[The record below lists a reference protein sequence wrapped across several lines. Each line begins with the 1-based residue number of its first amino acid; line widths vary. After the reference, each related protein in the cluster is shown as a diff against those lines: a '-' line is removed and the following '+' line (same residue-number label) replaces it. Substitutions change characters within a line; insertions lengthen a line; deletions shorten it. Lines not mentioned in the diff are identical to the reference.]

1 MSEFKING
9 EFLAAKRIGRGAFG
23 EIFEGKC
30 ISNDMPVAV
39 KSESIDAKPPQL

>member
-30 ISNDMPVAV
+30 ISTDMPVAV